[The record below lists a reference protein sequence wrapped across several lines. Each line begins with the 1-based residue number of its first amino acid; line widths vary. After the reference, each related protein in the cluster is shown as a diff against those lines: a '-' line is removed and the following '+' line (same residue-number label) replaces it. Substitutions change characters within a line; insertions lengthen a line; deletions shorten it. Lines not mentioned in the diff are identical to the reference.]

1 MIKFYQSWCGHCM
14 RMKADWDRLAEEES
28 NDSVL
33 IADVNCGEQKDL
45 CDEQGVTGYPTIY
58 YYVDGQEEAYT
69 GARSFEE
76 LSDFVT
82 ENLAKSCTFDEI
94 ADCSE
99 RALKYVQKWKVKSE
113 EEMKKEVSR
122 LEGMVKESMK
132 SDLKK
137 WIKQRIKILSSG
149 SSGDDSAGEL

>member
-1 MIKFYQSWCGHCM
+1 MQFVQ
-14 RMKADWDRLAEEES
+14 
-28 NDSVL
+28 
-33 IADVNCGEQKDL
+33 L

-82 ENLAKSCTFDEI
+82 ENLAKSCTFDET